1 MNFASGNGISKTDT
15 VMQTKSRRIFIK
27 QTGMALGAMM
37 LPISMFSLKKQ
48 YTMKDVSFFD
58 VIIIG
63 GSYAGLSAGMALGR
77 AMKKVLIVDSGQPCN
92 IHTPHSHNFL
102 TQDGKSPKEI
112 AGIGK
117 EEVLKYETVHFHEG
131 HAIKVNKVSDGF
143 EICLLSGVIFS
154 AKKLIFATGVKD
166 IMPQLDGF
174 SACWGK
180 SIIHCPFCH
189 GYEVKNQPTGILG
202 NGDSGFEFAK
212 MLSNWTQD
220 LTLFTNGPAVFTNT
234 QLKKLQYHHITIIE
248 QPIAYFEH
256 KEGYLEQIVFSDLTD
271 HPLRV
276 LYAKLPF
283 VQQSVLPLAL
293 GCDLTAQ
300 GLIKVNEFQK
310 TSVYGISA
318 CGDSANSLRSVS
330 NAVASGTVAGAMT
343 NKELTDDTF

>member
-1 MNFASGNGISKTDT
+1 MFTNII
-15 VMQTKSRRIFIK
+15 MQSTSRRTFIK
-27 QTGMALGAMM
+27 QTGLGLTAVM
-37 LPISMFSLKKQ
+37 LPAGLVSLEKHD
-48 YTMKDVSFFD
+48 TMDDASFFD

-77 AMKKVLIVDSGQPCN
+77 ALKKVLIVDSGHPCN
-92 IHTPHSHNFL
+92 IQTPHSHNFL

-112 AGIGK
+112 ASLGR
-117 EEVLKYETVHFHEG
+117 EEVLKYDTVQFHEG
-131 HAIKVNKVSDGF
+131 FVITASKSSEGF
-143 EICLLSGVIFS
+143 EVCMLSGAIFS
-154 AKKLIFATGVKD
+154 ARKLIFATGVKD
-166 IMPQLDGF
+166 IMPQLNGF

-189 GYEVKNQPTGILG
+189 GYEVKNRPTGVLG
-202 NGDSGFEFAK
+202 NGDAGFEFAK

-220 LTLFTNGPAVFTNT
+220 LTLFTNGPATLT
-234 QLKKLQYHHITIIE
+234 DLQLKKLQSHQIKVIE
-248 QPIAYFEH
+248 KPIAYFEH
-256 KEGYLEQIVFSDLTD
+256 QDGSLEEIVFSDLTD
-271 HPLRV
+271 HSLSV

-318 CGDSANSLRSVS
+318 CGDSANPLRSVS
-330 NAVASGTVAGAMT
+330 NAVASGTVAGAMI

>member
-1 MNFASGNGISKTDT
+1 MNFVSGNEARKTDT
-15 VMQTKSRRIFIK
+15 VMETTSRRNFIK
-27 QTGMALGAMM
+27 QTGMALGAVM
-37 LPISMFSLKKQ
+37 LPLSLFSFKKQ
-48 YTMKDVSFFD
+48 YTMKDVSLFD

-77 AMKKVLIVDSGQPCN
+77 ALKKVLIVDSGQPCN
-92 IHTPHSHNFL
+92 IQTPYSHNFL
-102 TQDGKSPKEI
+102 TQDGKAPKEI
-112 AGIGK
+112 AALGK

-131 HAIKVNKVSDGF
+131 HTVMASKVNEGF
-143 EICLLSGVIFS
+143 EVCMLSGVVFR

-202 NGDSGFEFAK
+202 NGDAGFEFAK
-212 MLSNWTQD
+212 MLSNWTKD
-220 LTLFTNGPAVFTNT
+220 LTLFTNGPATFTDA
-234 QLKKLQYHHITIIE
+234 QLKKLQSHYIIIIE

-256 KEGYLEQIVFSDLTD
+256 QNGYLKQIVFSDLTD
-271 HPLRV
+271 HPISV

-318 CGDSANSLRSVS
+318 CGDNANPLRSVS